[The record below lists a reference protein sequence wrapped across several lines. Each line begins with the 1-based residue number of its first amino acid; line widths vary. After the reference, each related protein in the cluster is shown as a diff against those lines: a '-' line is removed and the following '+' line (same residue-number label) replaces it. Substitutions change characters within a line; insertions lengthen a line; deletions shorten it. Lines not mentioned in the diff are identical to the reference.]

1 MHSWLGNRTPAL
13 QTCWGSLKEVS
24 KQVAKGGLADTGHVD
39 LQKASKET
47 LVASLK
53 DRNKVGVNDQF
64 LGRREVTTEVQ

>member
-1 MHSWLGNRTPAL
+1 
-13 QTCWGSLKEVS
+13 
-24 KQVAKGGLADTGHVD
+24 VAKGGLADTGHVD